1 MTPADQSNGAVRRTE
16 FRVIWQREGVTRRSV
31 RFRSRAQA
39 ERKALILQGCMVE
52 ATGEDPNDYACCS
65 GRECGC
71 RGVTK
76 AQAWAERAD
85 QVPPL
90 VYGPVIQTREF
101 TASPWREAA
110 SDEERA

>member
-1 MTPADQSNGAVRRTE
+1 MSPVELKRTE
-16 FRVIWQREGVTRRSV
+16 FRVVWQREGVSKRTARY
-31 RFRSRAQA
+31 RSRAQA
-39 ERKALILQGCMVE
+39 ERKALILQGRMVE

-76 AQAWAERAD
+76 AQAWAERAE

-90 VYGPVIQTREF
+90 VFGPVIQAREF
-101 TASPWREAA
+101 VATPWEVAA
-110 SDEERA
+110 